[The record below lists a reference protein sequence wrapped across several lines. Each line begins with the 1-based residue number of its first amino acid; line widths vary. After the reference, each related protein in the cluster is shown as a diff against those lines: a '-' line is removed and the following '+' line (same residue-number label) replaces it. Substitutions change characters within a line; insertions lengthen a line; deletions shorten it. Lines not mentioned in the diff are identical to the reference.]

1 MKKKKTVTLALCGR
15 GWTLWSDS
23 ETPFVGTL
31 DEAVAQIAPGTAI
44 HLALPAQALVFERLR
59 LPATE
64 ADELNGM
71 VRLQWEKALPVPI
84 DEVTGDFLVLERTPT
99 DSVVLT
105 VAAFQSSLEK
115 LCEPLLQRRLVPAQV
130 TAYVEHVATDCKE
143 GGTLL
148 VLYAEYGSLV
158 AAVIEDRRP
167 GWVHV
172 IPELDAERLAAELP
186 QLLLTAGLSGVPTN
200 FNQVFVAPELLAL
213 KPLLKQF
220 FEAPMTTFAPPKPPF
235 AGSLN
240 LLPSGW
246 SAQSGQHR
254 RSRDLRQRLTAAA
267 LVYVVLAIAAGAY
280 LYSLRSQM
288 SKLDREVA
296 QLQPQLMAEQAQ
308 QARSIALGPA
318 IDPHHFAVELLYLL
332 QKEIPAESVR
342 LTEFDESQG
351 QWRVV
356 GEAPTVQLATDF
368 AARVKKDPDLAAWSI
383 NNPPPQLVGAEHWQ
397 FNIFGKL

>member
-1 MKKKKTVTLALCGR
+1 MKKSVTLALCGR
-15 GWTLWSDS
+15 GWTLWSDA

-31 DEAVAQIAPGTAI
+31 DEATAQIAPGTAI

-64 ADELNGM
+64 TEELNGM

-84 DEVTGDFLVLERTPT
+84 DEVTGDFLVLERAPA

-105 VAAFQSSLEK
+105 VAAFRSSLEK
-115 LCEPLLQRRLVPAQV
+115 LCEPLLQRKLVPVQV
-130 TAYVEHVATDCKE
+130 SVYVEHVATACKE

-148 VLYAEYGSLV
+148 ALYAEHGALV

-172 IPELDAERLAAELP
+172 IPEIDAERLAAELP

-200 FNQVFVAPELLAL
+200 FNQVLVGPELLAL

-220 FEAPMTTFAPPKPPF
+220 FEAPMNTFAPPKPPF
-235 AGSLN
+235 AGALN

-246 SAQSGQHR
+246 KAQSGQ
-254 RSRDLRQRLTAAA
+254 RQRTRSLRRRLTIAAV
-267 LVYVVLAIAAGAY
+267 VYLILAIAAGAY
-280 LYSLRSQM
+280 LFSLRRQLWQ
-288 SKLDREVA
+288 LDREVG
-296 QLQPQLMAEQAQ
+296 QLQPQLITEQAQ
-308 QARSIALGPA
+308 QSRSTTLGAA
-318 IDPHHFAVELLYLL
+318 IDPHRYAVELLYLL
-332 QKEIPAESVR
+332 QKVIPAESVR

-351 QWRVV
+351 QWRII
-356 GEAPTVQLATDF
+356 GEAPTANLATDYVQ
-368 AARVKKDPDLAAWSI
+368 RIRKDPDLAAWQI
-383 NNPPPQLVGAEHWQ
+383 TAGPPQMLGTERAQ
-397 FNIFGKL
+397 FSILGKL